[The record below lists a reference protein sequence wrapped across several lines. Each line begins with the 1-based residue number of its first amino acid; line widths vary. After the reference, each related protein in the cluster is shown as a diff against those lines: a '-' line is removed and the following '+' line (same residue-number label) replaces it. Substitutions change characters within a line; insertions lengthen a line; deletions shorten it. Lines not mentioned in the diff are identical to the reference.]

1 LRPGKIPDTAA
12 VATTAAVPVSKP
24 GRGFRREPDME
35 VLFQQ
40 IINGLTLGSIYALI
54 ALGYTMVYGI
64 IQLINFAHGEIF
76 AAGGY
81 IGVITLSF
89 LQARGVLETHPFLG
103 LFLAFI
109 LAMIYCAFLAVAL
122 ENIAYRPLRGASR
135 LALLLSALGMS
146 IFFSNGMMLCQGVYD
161 KAYPLFFTSGGF
173 QIGGVIITHM
183 QVFIIIG
190 SVVLMIGLNIFV
202 NRTRLGKAMR
212 STAQDRTMSAILG
225 INANNT
231 IVTTFIIGA
240 VLAAAAG
247 VMVGLYYGS
256 VRFDMGFIPGIKAF
270 AAAVL
275 GGIGNLTGA
284 MLGGMIIG
292 MVEIFA
298 AGYLASEYKDV
309 FAFVILILVLY
320 FRPTGIMGEQVDDTR
335 V

>member
-1 LRPGKIPDTAA
+1 MDT
-12 VATTAAVPVSKP
+12 
-24 GRGFRREPDME
+24 FIQQ
-35 VLFQQ
+35 LF
-40 IINGLTLGSIYALI
+40 NGVTLGAVYALI

-81 IGVITLSF
+81 LGVITLAY
-89 LQARGVLETHPFLG
+89 LNHRGVLERYPLLG
-103 LFLAFI
+103 LLLAFA
-109 LAMIYCAFLAVAL
+109 LAMVYCAFLAVAL
-122 ENIAYRPLRGASR
+122 ERVAYRPLRGASR
-135 LALLLSALGMS
+135 LSLLLSALGMS

-161 KAYPLFFTSGGF
+161 KAYPIQVYSGQQFELGGAVIGTV
-173 QIGGVIITHM
+173 QLYIIGGA
-183 QVFIIIG
+183 
-190 SVVLMIGLNIFV
+190 VLLMVALNLFV

-212 STAQDRTMSAILG
+212 ATAQDKTMSALLG
-225 INANNT
+225 INANRT
-231 IVTTFIIGA
+231 ITITFVIGA
-240 VLAAAAG
+240 ALAAAAG

-284 MLGGMIIG
+284 VVGGMIIG
-292 MVEIFA
+292 LVEVFA

-309 FAFVILILVLY
+309 FAFLILILVLY

>member
-1 LRPGKIPDTAA
+1 
-12 VATTAAVPVSKP
+12 V
-24 GRGFRREPDME
+24 E

-89 LQARGVLETHPFLG
+89 LQARGVLDSHPFLG
-103 LFLAFI
+103 LFLAFV
-109 LAMIYCAFLAVAL
+109 LAMIYCAFLAVAV
-122 ENIAYRPLRGASR
+122 EHIAYRPLRGASR

-146 IFFSNGMMLCQGVYD
+146 IFLSNGMMLSQGVYD

-173 QIGGVIITHM
+173 EIGGAIITHM
-183 QVFIIIG
+183 QVFIMIG
-190 SVVLMIGLNIFV
+190 SVVLMIGLNLFV

-225 INANNT
+225 INANKT
-231 IVTTFIIGA
+231 IVTTFMIGA
-240 VLAAAAG
+240 SLAAAAG

-256 VRFDMGFIPGIKAF
+256 VRFDMGFVPGIKAF

-284 MLGGMIIG
+284 MLGGLIIG
-292 MVEIFA
+292 IVEIFA

-309 FAFVILILVLY
+309 FAFIILILVLY